1 MLRRS
6 LALFNRNCNVGDV
19 GHKSKQDLT
28 SFFLLRDRFT
38 PTMAEDRDS
47 DQTRLEAT
55 KSSYETDSLLCQY
68 LSLHFGP
75 LEIAF
80 ADFMAEQGILADGL
94 DFPRK
99 CGDLVNS
106 WGSKSGFDFSR
117 ALDIGCAVGRSTFE
131 LARCFKEVIGIDIS
145 QRFIDA
151 ADQMKRDKA
160 IEYELKVEGDIC
172 EKAVAR
178 IDESIDTA
186 RTTFLQVSH

>member
-1 MLRRS
+1 MFGTDQRLNFVVRYCS
-6 LALFNRNCNVGDV
+6 AI
-19 GHKSKQDLT
+19 H
-28 SFFLLRDRFT
+28 RFT
-38 PTMAEDRDS
+38 ATMAEDLDK
-47 DQTRLEAT
+47 DKTRLETT

-80 ADFMAEQGILADGL
+80 ADFLAEQGILSDGL

-106 WGSKSGFDFSR
+106 WGSKAKIDFTR
-117 ALDIGCAVGRSTFE
+117 ALDLGCAVGMSTFE
-131 LARCFKEVIGIDIS
+131 LARCFQEVIGIDIS

-172 EKAVAR
+172 EKTVAR
-178 IDESIDTA
+178 IDGSIDTA
-186 RTTFLQVSH
+186 RTTFLQVGHCSK